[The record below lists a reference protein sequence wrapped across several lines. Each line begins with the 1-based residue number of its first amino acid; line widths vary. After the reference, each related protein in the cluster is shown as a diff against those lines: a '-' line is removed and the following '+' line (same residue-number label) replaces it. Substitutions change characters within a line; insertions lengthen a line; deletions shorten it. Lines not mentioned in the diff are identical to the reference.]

1 MKKLPMI
8 MLLIAPYAI
17 YFLCDRTNMDFAIG
31 LYIYA
36 SILILNMVYAFLMPK
51 LNFNGKQ
58 LLFWNLL
65 IKLCNIP
72 LVVIILLVV
81 LITSLIGGESMRDA
95 VPSMILLAFS
105 GCYILQLSSA
115 MFGIS
120 GFLWLCRHNK
130 LTRKDVAF
138 YTAVQLIPIADVL
151 GSVVCYFMFRKHGQT
166 SEKASPILD
175 DD

>member
-8 MLLIAPYAI
+8 LLLIAPYAI
-17 YFLCDRTNMDFAIG
+17 YFLCDCTNMDFAIG
-31 LYIYA
+31 LCIYGV
-36 SILILNMVYAFLMPK
+36 ILVLNMVYAFLIPK
-51 LNFNGKQ
+51 LEFSGKQ

-65 IKLCNIP
+65 IKLCHIP

-81 LITSLIGGESMRDA
+81 LMTSLIGGEAMRDA
-95 VPSMILLAFS
+95 VPSMILIAFA
-105 GCYILQLSSA
+105 GCYMLQLSSA

-120 GFLWLCRHNK
+120 GFLWLYRNDR

-138 YTAVQLIPIADVL
+138 CTAAQLIPIADVL

-166 SEKASPILD
+166 SEKAKPDFD

>member
-8 MLLIAPYAI
+8 LLLIAPYAI

-36 SILILNMVYAFLMPK
+36 AILIFNMVYAFLMPK

-72 LVVIILLVV
+72 LVVI
-81 LITSLIGGESMRDA
+81 
-95 VPSMILLAFS
+95 
-105 GCYILQLSSA
+105 
-115 MFGIS
+115 MF
-120 GFLWLCRHNK
+120 L
-130 LTRKDVAF
+130 
-138 YTAVQLIPIADVL
+138 
-151 GSVVCYFMFRKHGQT
+151 
-166 SEKASPILD
+166 
-175 DD
+175 